1 MCKYNKI
8 KTKIKFHIK
17 QHPMYRK
24 ELFTVVEIKS
34 KINYYSNHLF
44 VEKSEYIDQ
53 AKTKVNI

>member
-1 MCKYNKI
+1 
-8 KTKIKFHIK
+8 
-17 QHPMYRK
+17 MYRK